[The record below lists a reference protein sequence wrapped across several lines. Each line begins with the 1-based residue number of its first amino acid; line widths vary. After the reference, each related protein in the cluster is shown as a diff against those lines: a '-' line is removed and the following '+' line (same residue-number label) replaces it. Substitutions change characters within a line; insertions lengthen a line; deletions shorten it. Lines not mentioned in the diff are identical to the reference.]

1 MNCPQCGT
9 ANANEADTCS
19 SCGRD
24 LVADAATMSPTSSG
38 ESQHHIGEWRRRN
51 RESHL
56 LPSGFEIGQRYRVTG
71 FLGRGGMG
79 AVYRVWDSELERDV
93 ALKLISTE
101 LDHDP
106 RVLERFKREIQTSS
120 VVTHRNVLRVY
131 DLGETEGVKFLTMQ
145 FVDGDDL
152 AALLRKAGPL
162 PVERA
167 VNIFRQVCLGLAA
180 AHEQGVVHRDLK
192 PQNIMIGK
200 DDHVYLTDFGLAKS
214 SDHAGLTASGAIFG
228 TPDFMSPEQVK
239 GQKVDVRSDIYALG
253 VLFFELLTNK
263 LPFHGHT
270 TYEVMIQ
277 RVEHDAPHAR
287 TVNPQVPE
295 RISKIIDRC
304 LARNPDDR
312 YQSVHEMV
320 ADLGGDAAA
329 GPRPALFRDRKIL
342 VGAGAAAVLL
352 LILGGLAALRSI
364 NRASGG
370 ESAASERKPIS
381 VLIADVEN
389 QTGDPIFDETLE
401 PILSIGLE
409 GSPFITAYNRGQAR
423 KTADQL
429 RPGTHTLDEAVAR
442 LVGLRDGVQVI
453 ITGSLLR
460 EPKAFRLVTRAID
473 TASGNELGR
482 ADQTAPDREAVLK
495 VTGTVAQKLRIVLG
509 DAPTEE
515 LSEETFTSASLPA
528 AQKYAAAQE
537 LVWAGKYE
545 DAVVN
550 YAESAKLDPT
560 MGRAYAGMAAT
571 YANLGD
577 REQAEKNYKLAM
589 QHLDRMTDRE
599 KYRTRGG
606 YYLLIRNHEK
616 AIEEYRE
623 LARQFPADTAA
634 LNNLA
639 LSYFY
644 RREMKRAMEE
654 QQKPIAIYPNNVL
667 YRNNLALYA
676 MYAGDFAA
684 ATREAEQVLKLN
696 PSFVKAYV
704 ALALSRLGADQP
716 DEAEAM
722 YRRLEAVSPRGAS
735 LGAAGLGDLALFR
748 GDTARAITVLQSGIA
763 ADEKNS
769 NKSGAARKRTM
780 LAEALCAR
788 GSLKEGIRE
797 ARAAAELREDADVS
811 YAAARV
817 LSMCKAFPESESIA
831 GNLETRLEPEPQLY
845 AKLIRGENLLLQRR
859 PREALVPLSDAQKIA
874 DSWIGRVLRGRA
886 YIELGAFTE
895 ASSELDAASK
905 RVGEGV
911 AVLLDDVPT
920 ARYLPLLHYDLARA
934 QQGLGSPAAR
944 ASYEKFL
951 RSRSAAEND
960 PLVADARQR
969 LSTL

>member
-9 ANANEADTCS
+9 ANANEAETCS

-24 LVADAATMSPTSSG
+24 LMTDADTMSPSSAG
-38 ESQHHIGEWRRRN
+38 ESQQRLGEWRRRN

-56 LPSGFEIGQRYRVTG
+56 LPAGFEIGQRYRVTG

-101 LDHDP
+101 LDEDP

-120 VVTHRNVLRVY
+120 IVTHRNVLRVY
-131 DLGETEGVKFLTMQ
+131 DLGESDGVKFLTMQ
-145 FVDGDDL
+145 FVDGEDL
-152 AALLRKAGPL
+152 AAVLRKTGPL
-162 PVERA
+162 PVDRA
-167 VNIFRQVCLGLAA
+167 INIFRQVCLGLAA

-192 PQNIMIGK
+192 PQNIMIAR

-239 GQKVDVRSDIYALG
+239 GQKADIRSDIYALG

-263 LPFHGHT
+263 MPFQGHT

-277 RVEHDAPHAR
+277 RVQRDAPHVR

-312 YQSVHEMV
+312 YQSVQQML
-320 ADLGGDAAA
+320 ADLGGEAV
-329 GPRPALFRDRKIL
+329 PRSGPALLRNRKIL
-342 VGAGAAAVLL
+342 FGTVAAALMLATLV
-352 LILGGLAALRSI
+352 GLAVLRSM
-364 NRASGG
+364 NR
-370 ESAASERKPIS
+370 SAAGEAVASDRKPVS
-381 VLIADVEN
+381 VLIADLKN

-429 RPGTHTLDEAVAR
+429 RPGTHALDEGVAR
-442 LVGLRDGVQVI
+442 LVGLRDGVQVVI
-453 ITGSLLR
+453 AGSLLR
-460 EPKAFRLVTRAID
+460 DAKAFRLLTRAID
-473 TASGNELGR
+473 TATGKELGR
-482 ADQTAPDREAVLK
+482 VEQTAPDREAVLK
-495 VTGTVAQKLRIVLG
+495 VTGTVAQKLRVVLG

-528 AQKYAAAQE
+528 ARKYAAAQE

-545 DAVVN
+545 DAVAS

-577 REQAEKNYKLAM
+577 HEQAEKHYKLAM

-704 ALALSRLGADQP
+704 ALALSKLGTEQP
-716 DEAEAM
+716 DDAEAM

-735 LGAAGLGDLALFR
+735 LAAAGLGDLALSR
-748 GDTARAITVLQSGIA
+748 GDTQRAITILQSGIA
-763 ADEKNS
+763 ADEKGA
-769 NKSGAARKRTM
+769 NKSAAARKRTM
-780 LAEALCAR
+780 LAEALCSG

-797 ARAAAELREDADVS
+797 AKAAAELRDDRDVI
-811 YAAARV
+811 YAAARA
-817 LSMCKAFPESESIA
+817 LSACKAFAESEAIA
-831 GNLETRLEPEPQLY
+831 VILESRLEPEPQLY
-845 AKLIRGENLLLQRR
+845 AKLIRGENLLLQGRAR
-859 PREALVPLSDAQKIA
+859 DALGPLSEAQKIA
-874 DSWIGRVLRGRA
+874 DSWMGRVLRGRA
-886 YIELGAFTE
+886 YIALGAFTE
-895 ASSELDAASK
+895 ASSELDAANK

-951 RSRSAAEND
+951 RARSAAQND
-960 PLVADARQR
+960 ALVADARQR
-969 LSTL
+969 LTQL